1 MAHSESEQNSDQQ
14 RKKELDPLVLERCRD
29 LVGSKFPWDIN
40 RALELALLKTF
51 CLPSISGLLH
61 KTVEFEERPRKR
73 YDDTALI
80 VAELVR
86 LGPDS
91 PQGQSVIQRLNQI
104 HGNYSIRQTDFVYVL
119 SGFVAEPIHWIEKYG
134 WRALQ
139 PLEQEALFKFWD
151 HVGSLMNIEQ
161 RPRSLQEVIEL
172 NQRVNHQLFDYAASN
187 QRVADATVTMLL
199 APWPAP
205 LHPWLRSLVCSLLEP
220 ETLKSLNW
228 PLASGW
234 QQQAAHVA
242 LRWRSFI
249 LSAIHRVKPPKK
261 AFPRT
266 ANSQLWK
273 TLQAG
278 ADRPAINVEFTEPP
292 TAESDQGRLRT
303 MHICLHDSDVQAA
316 KPAHQSRTCAPRDEM
331 EDTAINR
338 VLSTETASAE
348 TQSPGGA
355 AKREDLSA

>member
-1 MAHSESEQNSDQQ
+1 MTCSGSEPSSQPE
-14 RKKELDPLVLERCRD
+14 KAKGLDPLVLERCRD

-61 KTVEFEERPRKR
+61 KTGEFEERPRKR

-91 PQGQSVIQRLNQI
+91 PQGQAVIQRLNQI
-104 HGNYSIRQTDFVYVL
+104 HGNYSIPQTDFVYVL
-119 SGFVAEPIHWIEKYG
+119 SGFVAEPIHWIKKYG
-134 WRALQ
+134 WRALR
-139 PLEQEALFKFWD
+139 PMEQEALFKFWD

-161 RPRSLQEVIEL
+161 RPRSLREVMEL

-234 QQQAAHVA
+234 QRHAVHVA

-249 LSAIHRVKPPKK
+249 LSAIHRVKPPKRRR
-261 AFPRT
+261 FFSER
-266 ANSQLWK
+266 
-273 TLQAG
+273 
-278 ADRPAINVEFTEPP
+278 P
-292 TAESDQGRLRT
+292 TASYGKHFKLEQIGPPSMLSSLNCPRRRLT
-303 MHICLHDSDVQAA
+303 
-316 KPAHQSRTCAPRDEM
+316 
-331 EDTAINR
+331 
-338 VLSTETASAE
+338 
-348 TQSPGGA
+348 
-355 AKREDLSA
+355 RED